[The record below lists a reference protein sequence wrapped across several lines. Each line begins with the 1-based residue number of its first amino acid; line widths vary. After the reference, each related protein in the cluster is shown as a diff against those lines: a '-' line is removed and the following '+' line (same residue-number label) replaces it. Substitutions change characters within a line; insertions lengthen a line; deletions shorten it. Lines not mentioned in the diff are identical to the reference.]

1 METVNPTPEQLQK
14 VLANTPKDQPV
25 VMLNLLRF
33 RERADYEDESADRS
47 GREAYSLYMQE
58 AADCVRAVGA
68 EVIWSGRSVGSLI
81 APPDESWD
89 QVLLVRY
96 PSIDAFM
103 TMIESPEYKGV
114 VKHRTAALRDSR
126 LVANLEGQ
134 AG

>member
-1 METVNPTPEQLQK
+1 MNAVNPEPEQLKK
-14 VLANTPKDQPV
+14 VLASTPKDQPV

-33 RERADYEDESADRS
+33 RDKADYADDCDERS
-47 GREAYSLYMQE
+47 GREAYQLYMQE
-58 AADCVRAVGA
+58 AAACVSAVGA

-103 TMIESPEYKGV
+103 AMIQSTEYRGV
-114 VKHRTAALRDSR
+114 AKHRTAALCDSR

-134 AG
+134 R

>member
-1 METVNPTPEQLQK
+1 MEAINPTPEQLQN

-33 RERADYEDESADRS
+33 RERASYQGETADLS
-47 GREAYSLYMQE
+47 GRDAYKLYMKE
-58 AADCVRAVGA
+58 AAECVRSVGA
-68 EVIWSGRSVGSLI
+68 EVIWSGHSAGSLI

-103 TMIESPEYKGV
+103 AMIESPEYRGV
-114 VKHRTAALRDSR
+114 VKHRTAAVRDSR
-126 LVANLEGQ
+126 LVANLEDRP
-134 AG
+134 

>member
-1 METVNPTPEQLQK
+1 MEAINPTPDQLQK
-14 VLANTPKDQPV
+14 VLAETPKDQPV

-33 RERADYEDESADRS
+33 RDQANYTDQTSDCT
-47 GREAYSLYMQE
+47 GRQAYTLYMKE

-68 EVIWSGRSVGSLI
+68 EVIWSGHSVGSLI

-103 TMIESPEYKGV
+103 EMLESPEYKGV
-114 VKHRTAALRDSR
+114 VKHRTAAVKDSR
-126 LVANLEGQ
+126 LVANVED
-134 AG
+134 